1 MTRRY
6 NALFSIL
13 DGRARFYQWDLDRK
27 VVVEDES
34 INQVH
39 FCNRT
44 DECSLV
50 CDVYY
55 LNGKRVANVPNVL
68 LQTDWRINV
77 YGYDKNYTKYSNMF
91 EVVRRSKPADYV
103 YTETEV
109 KSFDDLAERIDQIEE
124 NGVSDAKIADAVN
137 EYLEENP
144 ITVDLTGLA
153 TESYVDEK
161 FNSIEVPD
169 VDLTGYATEDFVKTE
184 ISKAQLSGGDV
195 EVDLSNYYTKSE
207 VDKKISTIELT
218 PGPEGKPG
226 KDGVDG
232 KDGEDYVLTDE
243 DKAEIA
249 GMVEVSGGET
259 DLTDYYT
266 KTEVDGLIPD
276 VSGYQTADDVQA
288 AITAALGEIGVA
300 EEGAY

>member
-1 MTRRY
+1 M
-6 NALFSIL
+6 FSIL

-27 VVVEDES
+27 VVVDDES

-55 LNGKRVANVPNVL
+55 LNGKRVADVPNVL
-68 LQTDWRINV
+68 LQQDWRINV
-77 YGYDKNYTKYSNMF
+77 YGYDKNYTKHNEVF
-91 EVVRRSKPADYV
+91 DVVRRSKPADYV

-109 KSFDDLAERIDQIEE
+109 KSFDDLVERIDQIEE
-124 NGVSDAKIADAVN
+124 NGVSDERIADAVN

-153 TESYVDEK
+153 TETYVDEK
-161 FNSIEVPD
+161 IQSIEVPN
-169 VDLTGYATEDFVKTE
+169 VDLTGYATEDFVRQE
-184 ISKAQLSGGDV
+184 IAQAQLGGEGA

-207 VDKKISTIELT
+207 VDTKIENIELT
-218 PGPEGKPG
+218 PGPAG
-226 KDGVDG
+226 KDGADG

-276 VSGYQTADDVQA
+276 VSGYQTAEQVQT
-288 AITAALGEIGVA
+288 AISQALGEIGVA

>member
-27 VVVEDES
+27 VVVDDES

-55 LNGKRVANVPNVL
+55 LNGKRVADVPNVL
-68 LQTDWRINV
+68 LQQDWRINV
-77 YGYDKNYTKYSNMF
+77 YGYDKNYTKHNEVF
-91 EVVRRSKPADYV
+91 DVVRRSKPADYV

-109 KSFDDLAERIDQIEE
+109 KSFDDLVERIDQIEE
-124 NGVSDAKIADAVN
+124 NGVSDERIADAVN

-153 TESYVDEK
+153 TETYVDEK
-161 FNSIEVPD
+161 IQSIEVPN
-169 VDLTGYATEDFVKTE
+169 VDLTGYATEDFVRQE
-184 ISKAQLSGGDV
+184 IAQAQLGGEGA

-207 VDKKISTIELT
+207 VDTKIENIELT
-218 PGPEGKPG
+218 PGPAG
-226 KDGVDG
+226 KDGADG

-276 VSGYQTADDVQA
+276 VSGYQTAEQVQT
-288 AITAALGEIGVA
+288 AISQALGEIGVA

>member
-13 DGRARFYQWDLDRK
+13 DGRAKFYQWDLDRK
-27 VVVEDES
+27 VVVDDES

-109 KSFDDLAERIDQIEE
+109 KSFDDLVERIDQIEE
-124 NGVSDAKIADAVN
+124 NGVSDERIADAVN

-161 FNSIEVPD
+161 INSIEVPA

-207 VDKKISTIELT
+207 VDKKISNIELT
-218 PGPEGKPG
+218 PGPQGPAG
-226 KDGVDG
+226 A
-232 KDGEDYVLTDE
+232 DGEDYVLTDE

-276 VSGYQTADDVQA
+276 VSGFQTADDVQT
-288 AITAALGEIGVA
+288 AISQALGEIGVA